1 MYVEAYSVEGA
12 WLARTGYLFFPVD
25 VLDLIGFSFTLTN
38 TPANAN
44 GLVYS
49 VLWYKASEL

>member
-49 VLWYKASEL
+49 VLYKASEL